1 MDAIPMNIG
10 PPSANRDIIKP
21 VIPQKMEQLRSGTA
35 RTRLWGDPKRSD
47 PVTVHAHT
55 GDPANEASLL

>member
-1 MDAIPMNIG
+1 MDAVLTNIG
-10 PPSANRDIIKP
+10 PPSDKWDFIKP
-21 VIPQKMEQLRSGTA
+21 VELQKTEQRESGTA

-55 GDPANEASLL
+55 GDRVNEASLI